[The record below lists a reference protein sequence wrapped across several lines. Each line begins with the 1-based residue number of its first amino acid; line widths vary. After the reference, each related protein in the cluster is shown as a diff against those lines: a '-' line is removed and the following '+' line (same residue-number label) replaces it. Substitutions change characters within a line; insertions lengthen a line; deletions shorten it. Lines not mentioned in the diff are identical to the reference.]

1 MFIIIQLTKFIPML
15 DFYMPAEVEMYYG
28 EVRKTI
34 DFEILSPDGLIA
46 ALSGGK
52 HNMTTLMD
60 LYMNDAESSENQT
73 ISEGAVNDTPV
84 EELATGGTH
93 TESQDLKST
102 VCHTT

>member
-1 MFIIIQLTKFIPML
+1 MIIQLILQPIIKSGLDSLWSMFFIIQLTKVIPML

-46 ALSGGK
+46 ALSDGK

-60 LYMNDAESSENQT
+60 LYMNDAESSEN
-73 ISEGAVNDTPV
+73 
-84 EELATGGTH
+84 
-93 TESQDLKST
+93 
-102 VCHTT
+102 